1 MAVLWASAAAA
12 IQPLACKLPYA
23 AGAALK
29 QSKTKQITT
38 IKIAPLAT
46 KWQCISVFEQKRL
59 IFTKKNELDYL
70 DSTLTQAFLLLGK
83 PLLR

>member
-1 MAVLWASAAAA
+1 MAVLWASAAAV

-38 IKIAPLAT
+38 IKIAPLAI
-46 KWQCISVFEQKRL
+46 CISVFEQKRL